1 MRAEWCDGACTDHL
15 ELQVADW
22 SLVEQFVLGTAVT
35 MAPLLLNENIMSS
48 LLRMIINNNL
58 LIHPKVLG
66 FIFVTLFCSLLQQ
79 NNCTNCCYVMQY

>member
-1 MRAEWCDGACTDHL
+1 MWAEWCDGVCTDHL

-35 MAPLLLNENIMSS
+35 MAPLLLNENSMSS

-58 LIHPKVLG
+58 LNTNSSKSVG
-66 FIFVTLFCSLLQQ
+66 FHICNFILFI
-79 NNCTNCCYVMQY
+79 TATK